1 MAKRG
6 RPPKAKAKEVEVE
19 VDENYADDIHIS
31 ETIDEVVKEQEPST
45 DSSVVGEGTMGDYN
59 PFAENVVER
68 DYATPKLADG
78 VIEEIEE
85 PTFVPPT
92 YEDLI
97 SERATETEE
106 ENIEPS
112 PFDNPNPPMNELDAK
127 DKAIATESLV
137 DSVLDAYEQAH
148 KLGQYFVK
156 IDEQDLMQRQAEGK
170 LDLSTEIPI
179 SEDGSTMSVGEFI
192 ENFNEQGQEAIK
204 YDESFGNKVK
214 PAMMR
219 VFMKRG
225 WGMTDEQFLLY
236 HFGRDIATKVGIVYQ
251 MKTTINNTLSI
262 LEKSHKKDL
271 ERQAKQPIFEEK
283 VKAEVMQDRE
293 TDIEAEEI
301 NEEIYTEKSNID
313 IPKAP
318 KNPLDEH
325 PKEIKKILKKDKKDK

>member
-31 ETIDEVVKEQEPST
+31 ETIDEVVKEQKPST
-45 DSSVVGEGTMGDYN
+45 DSSIVGEGTMGDYN

-106 ENIEPS
+106 ENREPS
-112 PFDNPNPPMNELDAK
+112 PFDNPNPAMNDLDAK

-148 KLGQYFVK
+148 RLGQYIVRV
-156 IDEQDLMQRQAEGK
+156 DEDTLMQKQAEGK
-170 LDLSTEIPI
+170 LDLSTQIPV
-179 SEDGSTMSVGEFI
+179 SEDGQTMSVGEFI
-192 ENFNEQGQEAIK
+192 EQYNQQGAEAIK
-204 YDESFGNKVK
+204 YDKEFGDKVK

-219 VFMKRG
+219 VFMKKG

-236 HFGRDIATKVGIVYQ
+236 HFGRDIATKVGIVYS
-251 MKTTINNTLSI
+251 MKKTINTTLSM
-262 LEKSHKKDL
+262 LEKSHQRDLANKKK
-271 ERQAKQPIFEEK
+271 EPIMEEK
-283 VKAEVMQDRE
+283 VKAEVMDNNVQM
-293 TDIEAEEI
+293 EAEEI
-301 NEEIYTEKSNID
+301 EQEIYTEKSNID

-325 PKEIKKILKKDKKDK
+325 PKEIKKILKDKK

>member
-6 RPPKAKAKEVEVE
+6 RPPKQVQEKVVQEDNN
-19 VDENYADDIHIS
+19 VDEFIVDESIDNDVV
-31 ETIDEVVKEQEPST
+31 ETTEVKS
-45 DSSVVGEGTMGDYN
+45 DSSIVGDGTNGDYN

-97 SERATETEE
+97 SERQSNEE
-106 ENIEPS
+106 IENQEPS

-156 IDEQDLMQRQAEGK
+156 IDEQDLMQKQAEGK

-271 ERQAKQPIFEEK
+271 ERQAKEPIFEEK
-283 VKAEVMQDRE
+283 VKAEVMQERE
-293 TDIEAEEI
+293 RDIEAEEI

-313 IPKAP
+313 IPQAP